1 MRCLVFAPAEQ
12 NVYSPLNEISSA
24 LREERHVTANM
35 SLLTERKTRGWGRGY
50 KHLAPPEQSD
60 PVPAERPILLLRGR
74 KILLLRSTE
83 YEVPG
88 FCSSGAKCL

>member
-35 SLLTERKTRGWGRGY
+35 SLLTERKNAGM
-50 KHLAPPEQSD
+50 
-60 PVPAERPILLLRGR
+60 
-74 KILLLRSTE
+74 
-83 YEVPG
+83 
-88 FCSSGAKCL
+88 GARL

>member
-35 SLLTERKTRGWGRGY
+35 SLLTERKTRGWG
-50 KHLAPPEQSD
+50 
-60 PVPAERPILLLRGR
+60 
-74 KILLLRSTE
+74 
-83 YEVPG
+83 
-88 FCSSGAKCL
+88 